1 MNDIEN
7 STANEN
13 NEEERR
19 KQQICMSILFE
30 LLEYILELSRL
41 QNADANQEPI
51 NLRSTMLS
59 IYELLIKWVEEDI
72 CGVSAINLLIT
83 LLESGKQSNNN
94 SININIL

>member
-1 MNDIEN
+1 
-7 STANEN
+7 
-13 NEEERR
+13 
-19 KQQICMSILFE
+19 MSILFE

-94 SININIL
+94 SIIINIL